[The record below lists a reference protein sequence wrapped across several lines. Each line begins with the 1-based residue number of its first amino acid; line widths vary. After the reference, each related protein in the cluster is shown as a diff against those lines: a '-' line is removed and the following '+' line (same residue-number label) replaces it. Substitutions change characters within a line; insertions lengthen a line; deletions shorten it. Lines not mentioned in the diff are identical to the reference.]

1 MKKLLAMSLIGCM
14 ALSMVACGSA
24 DDAAVET
31 TTEETADVTE
41 EATEEVT
48 EETSE
53 ETTEAADD
61 TAAESTTT
69 GDKVWVIATDTVFR
83 PFEFTDENG
92 DFVGID
98 VDVLEAIAQDQGFQY
113 ELQSLGWDAAVA
125 AVQAGQADGLIA
137 GATIKQERIDSG
149 WLFSDGYYDA
159 TQTFVVPEGSDIKGY
174 EDLAGKN
181 VAVKNGTAGADFADS
196 LKDEYG
202 FTVTVFE
209 DSPTMYQ
216 DVILGNSAA
225 CVEDTPIMA
234 DSIKT
239 GNLALEIPE
248 GMESEG
254 APYGFAIMNEDNQ
267 ELLDMFNAGL
277 ANIKANGT
285 YDEIIAKY
293 LEK

>member
-14 ALSMVACGSA
+14 ALSMVACGSGETETA
-24 DDAAVET
+24 TTEPAAEETAAEETTEDAAEEPA
-31 TTEETADVTE
+31 TEETAE
-41 EATEEVT
+41 
-48 EETSE
+48 
-53 ETTEAADD
+53 D
-61 TAAESTTT
+61 TASAD
-69 GDKVWVIATDTVFR
+69 DKVWIIATDTVFR

-98 VDVLEAIAQDQGFQY
+98 VDVLAAIAEDQGFKY

-149 WLFSDGYYDA
+149 WIFSDGYYDA
-159 TQTFVVPEGSDIKGY
+159 TQTFVLPEGSEITGY
-174 EDLAGKN
+174 ADLAGKN
-181 VAVKNGTAGADFADS
+181 VAVKNGTAGADFANS

-239 GNLALEIPE
+239 GGLALMIPE

-254 APYGFAIMNEDNQ
+254 APYGFAIMNEENQ

-277 ANIKANGT
+277 ANIKANGK
-285 YDEIIAKY
+285 YDEILAKY
-293 LEK
+293 LGN